1 MRVYCDRDAD
11 LNRIKGKKVCI
22 VGYGSQGRAH
32 VLDSGVEEVS
42 QLRCTRVL
50 VRPRRRRPPASRRWK
65 WPLPPSGPT

>member
-1 MRVYCDRDAD
+1 
-11 LNRIKGKKVCI
+11 
-22 VGYGSQGRAH
+22 

-65 WPLPPSGPT
+65 WPQPPSGPT